1 MMNGTHRMN
10 KSLSDLISHARH
22 VSRAQERAAEVSAEE
37 VRPGFIDRVLSARGV
52 LEAPTYWVVECET
65 QLRWA
70 FALCAVITA
79 AAVVQV
85 QEQVEVSRRTPS
97 IDQVAAPW
105 IEMEGSR
112 NLHWGDL

>member
-1 MMNGTHRMN
+1 MN
-10 KSLSDLISHARH
+10 KSLSDLISRARQ
-22 VSRAQERAAEVSAEE
+22 VSRVQERAAEVSAEE
-37 VRPGFIDRVLSARGV
+37 VRPGFIDRVLSARGIV
-52 LEAPTYWVVECET
+52 AAPTHWVLDCEK

-70 FALCAVITA
+70 FALSVVITA

-85 QEQVEVSRRTPS
+85 PQRPIP

-105 IEMEGSR
+105 LEMEGSR

>member
-10 KSLSDLISHARH
+10 KSLSDLISHARPI
-22 VSRAQERAAEVSAEE
+22 SRAQERAAEVSAEE
-37 VRPGFIDRVLSARGV
+37 ARPGFIDRVLSARGALAEPTRWV
-52 LEAPTYWVVECET
+52 LDCEK

-70 FALCAVITA
+70 FALCVVITA
-79 AAVVQV
+79 VAVVQV
-85 QEQVEVSRRTPS
+85 KQRSTP

-105 IEMEGSR
+105 LEMEGSR